1 MIRWLSKRGGPGRE
15 PGSGGGLRPSR
26 NVLTARRDGTAV
38 LLDLDRE
45 VYLTLDE
52 TGAVIWEELERG
64 SSRADICR
72 RLVAEFDA
80 PRDLLERDADVFLQ
94 ELQSRGLVV
103 RS

>member
-1 MIRWLSKRGGPGRE
+1 M
-15 PGSGGGLRPSR
+15 
-26 NVLTARRDGTAV
+26 LTARRDGVAV

-72 RLVAEFDA
+72 RLAAEFDA
-80 PRDLLERDADVFLQ
+80 AEEILEQDADTFLR
-94 ELQSRGLVV
+94 ELHSRGLVECP
-103 RS
+103 